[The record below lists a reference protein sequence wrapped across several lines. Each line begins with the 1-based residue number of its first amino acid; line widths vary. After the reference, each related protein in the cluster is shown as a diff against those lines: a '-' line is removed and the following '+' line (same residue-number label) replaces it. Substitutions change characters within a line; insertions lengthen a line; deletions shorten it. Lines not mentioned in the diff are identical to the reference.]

1 MHDDEQTVLSVQM
14 AAMIERFEARCDMIE
29 HRLGALAEQVP
40 SQVQEQMA
48 RWLQSASGQLES
60 VTRAG
65 LEPPLAEARDRVQG
79 ITTAADQTVRALQ
92 LTRRDMTS
100 IVRWVWIGGGVS
112 LLCALV
118 ALVGTYKMLYGDYA
132 TRYDTLR
139 AQLNYME
146 AINRSD
152 IVPCGDGR
160 LCVNIDEKAPKVGDK
175 KQYRLV
181 KPRP

>member
-1 MHDDEQTVLSVQM
+1 MHDDEQADLDIHI
-14 AAMIERFEARCDMIE
+14 AAMIKRFDARCDLIE
-29 HRLGALAEQVP
+29 HRLGALAEQLP
-40 SQVQEQMA
+40 SQAQEHLA
-48 RWLQSASGQLES
+48 RWLQSASGQVES
-60 VTRAG
+60 ITRTG

-100 IVRWVWIGGGVS
+100 IVRWVWIGAGVS
-112 LLCALV
+112 LLFALV
-118 ALVGTYKMLYGDYA
+118 ALMGTYKMLYGDYA
-132 TRYDTLR
+132 TRYDALKV
-139 AQLNYME
+139 QLNYME

-160 LCVNIDEKAPKVGDK
+160 LCVNIDDKAPKFGDK